1 MRLMEEIGIMK
12 HGNSK
17 RASIWGSILVVAVLA
32 IVLVTAGCSATD
44 VVGKVS
50 VTSFDSVLTAV
61 GDKVT
66 TDEMNNGWSLQSP
79 GGERFVWSKDFSS
92 TGKPDLMMELN
103 AKPFLDAG
111 LDTKKLPKGTY
122 WYDAATNLLMVHS
135 EQGTDKFTYT
145 GEPKPLDSF
154 KKIVETHRSI
164 IGYHEKL
171 DHYGVAFGNGNM
183 FEWAKDMATNDKDIV
198 FVLNPQP
205 FIDAGVDA
213 AAIKEWVFAKVE
225 VKDASGKKELVDKF
239 LKPYNLK

>member
-1 MRLMEEIGIMK
+1 MEEIGIMK

-17 RASIWGSILVVAVLA
+17 RASVWGRIPVVVVLAMILVTV
-32 IVLVTAGCSATD
+32 GCSATD

-50 VTSFDSVLTAV
+50 ITSFDSVLTAV

-66 TDEMNNGWSLQSP
+66 TDEVNNGWSLQSP
-79 GGERFVWSKDFSS
+79 GGERLVLSKDFSS
-92 TGKPDLMMELN
+92 EGKPDLMMELN

-111 LDTKKLPKGTY
+111 LDTKMLPEGTY
-122 WYDAATNLLMVHS
+122 WYDADTNLLMVHS
-135 EQGTDKFTYT
+135 EQGADKFTYA
-145 GEPKPLDSF
+145 GDAKPLETF
-154 KKIVETHRSI
+154 KKIVATHRSI

-171 DHYGVAFGNGNM
+171 DHYGIAFGNGNM

-213 AAIKEWVFAKVE
+213 AAIKEWIFAKVE